1 MWSPDSVND
10 ELGMCACAHSH
21 EHFAHFLI
29 FSTVE
34 DYLAHVR
41 ELLDHDDFSEEKALV
56 ALHRHDYDAN
66 GALASLLVDPEPFHK
81 GLCQLAFPHCCT
93 HTQVY

>member
-1 MWSPDSVND
+1 MHAPTRMSTS
-10 ELGMCACAHSH
+10 LTSS
-21 EHFAHFLI
+21 I

-81 GLCQLAFPHCCT
+81 GLCHFPPMRPHASVLMISC
-93 HTQVY
+93 